1 MSIDSPG
8 CVKVGIWYL
17 RALCVG
23 TLSAFVEQGGGA
35 PGVAGASQA
44 FLLNELLKETSRHQ
58 PCATKR
64 RLTTS
69 GRRLILRVE

>member
-1 MSIDSPG
+1 VAGPRSFSAASASAKSRSMSIDSAG

-23 TLSAFVEQGGGA
+23 TLSAFVEQGAGA

-44 FLLNELLKETSRHQ
+44 FLLNELL
-58 PCATKR
+58 
-64 RLTTS
+64 
-69 GRRLILRVE
+69 